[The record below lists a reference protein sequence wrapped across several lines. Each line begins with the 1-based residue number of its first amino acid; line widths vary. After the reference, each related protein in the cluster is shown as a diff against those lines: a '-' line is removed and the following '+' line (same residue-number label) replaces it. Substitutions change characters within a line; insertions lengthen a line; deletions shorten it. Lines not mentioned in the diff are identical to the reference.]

1 MHSVN
6 LSQAVG
12 MNWPT
17 PSANNF
23 EQENIAALLA
33 RHERVKESAGNGN
46 GFGLTTGNAVKIEG
60 HTGVLNP
67 EWEEPLMSWPIGWTQ
82 LEPLPVLNWPFRDR
96 GAFVAKRGLPQH
108 EWEPPRTCGKIP
120 NRNAR
125 VRAVGNGHDPSALV
139 LAWKMLN
146 RMIVRR

>member
-12 MNWPT
+12 MNWRT
-17 PSANNF
+17 PNATEADGGPQDPKKRADGGHNVRLRDQVS
-23 EQENIAALLA
+23 
-33 RHERVKESAGNGN
+33 ESS
-46 GFGLTTGNAVKIEG
+46 EG
-60 HTGVLNP
+60 SLNP
-67 EWEEPLMSWPIGWTQ
+67 SWEEPLMCWPVNWTQ

-125 VRAVGNGHDPSALV
+125 VKAIGNGQDPSALV

-146 RMIVRR
+146 RMIVNR